1 MTGLEGQT
9 PFKAPARLVS
19 ESFKAA
25 RQRVFIG
32 RKTGGI
38 SQQQVLNQIEV
49 FIQSYKAYYHWQKT
63 DQISQLSQ
71 NVAWSWVQ
79 IRPAIKMQGFD
90 LRSFAMGEYEL
101 KLHQHSSEMHLKAL
115 NFAKIQE

>member
-1 MTGLEGQT
+1 M
-9 PFKAPARLVS
+9 
-19 ESFKAA
+19 
-25 RQRVFIG
+25 
-32 RKTGGI
+32 
-38 SQQQVLNQIEV
+38 LNQIEV
-49 FIQSYKAYYHWQKT
+49 VIQSYKAYYHWQKT